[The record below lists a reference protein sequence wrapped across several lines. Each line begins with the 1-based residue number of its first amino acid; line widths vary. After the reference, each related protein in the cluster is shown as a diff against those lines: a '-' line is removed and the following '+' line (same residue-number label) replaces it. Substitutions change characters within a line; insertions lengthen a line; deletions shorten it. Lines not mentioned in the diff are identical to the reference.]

1 VNPELVATILWIAF
15 AVAIVLGLVSIRVT
29 DRNISL
35 VAGIVS
41 TAVLAGF
48 SWLAGFS
55 IGPFTIALPVLLT
68 ATIISRG
75 AALLVRILV
84 VVLAAGVYWLVTWRS
99 QQFGTWW
106 PFILPGLC
114 ALAYLAVFLRFR
126 LRRHDRPA

>member
-1 VNPELVATILWIAF
+1 MNPELVATILWIAF
-15 AVAIVLGLVSIRVT
+15 AGAIVLGLVSIRVT

-48 SWLAGFS
+48 SWLAGLS

-75 AALLVRILV
+75 AALLVRILS
-84 VVLAAGVYWLVTWRS
+84 LFWL
-99 QQFGTWW
+99 
-106 PFILPGLC
+106 
-114 ALAYLAVFLRFR
+114 
-126 LRRHDRPA
+126 PASIGS

>member
-1 VNPELVATILWIAF
+1 M
-15 AVAIVLGLVSIRVT
+15 LGLVAIRVT

-41 TAVLAGF
+41 TAVLTGF

-55 IGPFTIALPVLLT
+55 IGPFTIALPMLLT

-75 AALLVRILV
+75 AALVIRILL
-84 VVLAAGVYWLVTWRS
+84 VVLAAGVYWIVTWQS
-99 QQFGTWW
+99 QPFGTWW

-114 ALAYLAVFLRFR
+114 ALAYLGVFLRFR
-126 LRRHDRPA
+126 LRRHDSPA